1 MGREEVKEG
10 GITRAGYHRGGAR
23 LRRGV
28 LVREDVLAKEQSGDA
43 HLPPVMSAHGVE
55 DSPCGS
61 PSPALQHLCP
71 LRSILTILICNRFSL
86 L

>member
-28 LVREDVLAKEQSGDA
+28 LEDVLAKEQSGDA

-55 DSPCGS
+55 DSACGS

-71 LRSILTILICNRFSL
+71 LKSILTILICNHFSL